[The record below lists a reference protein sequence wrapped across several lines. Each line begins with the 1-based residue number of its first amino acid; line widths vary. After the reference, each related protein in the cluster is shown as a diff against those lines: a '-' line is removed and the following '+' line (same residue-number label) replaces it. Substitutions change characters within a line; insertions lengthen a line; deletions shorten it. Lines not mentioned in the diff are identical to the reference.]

1 MGINRSTLD
10 LLNQTLW
17 VGAQS
22 LVFLQAFPAITWSM
36 VCELHQGQGHIL
48 EAGQVDS
55 IEGTSKDQPE
65 DGRYIVRRTM
75 KARISEF
82 QEVQEG

>member
-17 VGAQS
+17 SWGPES
-22 LVFLQAFPAITWSM
+22 VFLQAFPAITRSV

-48 EAGQVDS
+48 EAGQVDRV
-55 IEGTSKDQPE
+55 EGTSKDQPE
-65 DGRYIVRRTM
+65 DGGTL
-75 KARISEF
+75 
-82 QEVQEG
+82 